1 MIKLIIFDLDG
12 VLVDARELHYNALN
26 NALESIDE
34 KYVIQRDEHLSTYD
48 GLTTT
53 KKLKILSK
61 NKGLSTELHNTI
73 HEMKQDMTLRIIDG
87 FSVELTYLAREELLK
102 LRNRSVRQTF
112 NKKTRQY
119 EETLDNDKFLTEYC
133 KAIIKGWKGLTYTH
147 LEELLLV
154 DVSSVDPK
162 DELPWTQENA
172 ELLMKNS
179 SDFDNW
185 VSETVGDLENFT
197 QSK

>member
-1 MIKLIIFDLDG
+1 MNETVKAPKKATEPVSLRSL
-12 VLVDARELHYNALN
+12 LTPSKTVDIEYPG
-26 NALESIDE
+26 ID
-34 KYVIQRDEHLSTYD
+34 S
-48 GLTTT
+48 
-53 KKLKILSK
+53 
-61 NKGLSTELHNTI
+61 
-73 HEMKQDMTLRIIDG
+73 

-102 LRNRSVRQTF
+102 LRNKSVKQTF

-119 EETLDNDKFLTEYC
+119 EEALDNDKFLTEYC

-154 DVSSVDPK
+154 DVSEVDPK